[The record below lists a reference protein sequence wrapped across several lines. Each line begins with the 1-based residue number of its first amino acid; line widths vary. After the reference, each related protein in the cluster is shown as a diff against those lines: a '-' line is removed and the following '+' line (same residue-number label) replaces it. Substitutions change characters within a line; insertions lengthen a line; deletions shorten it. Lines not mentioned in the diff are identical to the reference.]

1 MSYPLAPRSYCGG
14 ADPAG
19 VGTSELTEMFLR
31 LKQDYPYQPS
41 PDVRNPY
48 TGDLIDSEAR
58 YDEFLRELAY
68 RMVCSRTLARN
79 ISPNMIRGMYEDELR
94 RAAAARKE
102 LIDLRAEKQA
112 DEKQHASDTSALQ
125 QQVDD
130 AKFHAEEE
138 RIRARKAEAKF
149 ASLQRETDE
158 LRGKLRAAPS
168 KRTRIVHSIV
178 TTLSLILSVV
188 LIIVLATA
196 EPDSSV
202 YQRGFDSGHA
212 SGYVEGKNDEATPA
226 YNRGYAA
233 GKESGYINGRNKGYW
248 EGKQYMQQYIDELQE
263 ELRDYRLAERG
274 TESGRIIG
282 KEYLARHSEPSSS
295 QPTSPTS
302 ASYIANMSTGKFH
315 RSTCSY
321 LPDTG
326 NRAYFYSAEAA
337 RAAGYSPCGHCNP

>member
-1 MSYPLAPRSYCGG
+1 MPDYPLVPRSYFGG

-31 LKQDYPYQPS
+31 LKQEYPYQPS

-48 TGDLIDSEAR
+48 TGEPIDSEAR

-138 RIRARKAEAKF
+138 RIRARKAEAKL
-149 ASLQRETDE
+149 ASLQREADE
-158 LRGKLRAAPS
+158 MRGKLLSVPS
-168 KRTRIVHSIV
+168 KRTRIAHSIV
-178 TTLSLILSVV
+178 TALSLILSVV

-212 SGYVEGKNDEATPA
+212 SGYTDGKNAGYASALSRHSDDYEKGRKAGYIEGK
-226 YNRGYAA
+226 R
-233 GKESGYINGRNKGYW
+233 
-248 EGKQYMQQYIDELQE
+248 YMQSRIDDLEAD
-263 ELRDYRLAERG
+263 LRSYQRALKAAETG
-274 TESGRIIG
+274 QTVTD
-282 KEYLARHSEPSSS
+282 EYLAHYSSFPHTQS
-295 QPTSPTS
+295 TSPTSPTS

-337 RAAGYSPCGHCNP
+337 RAAGYTPCGHCNP

>member
-31 LKQDYPYQPS
+31 LKQEYPYQPS

-48 TGDLIDSEAR
+48 TGDPIDSEAR

-138 RIRARKAEAKF
+138 RIRARKAEAKL
-149 ASLQRETDE
+149 ASLQREADE
-158 LRGKLRAAPS
+158 MHGKLLSVPS
-168 KRTRIVHSIV
+168 KRTRIAHNIV
-178 TTLSLILSVV
+178 TALSLILSVV

-212 SGYVEGKNDEATPA
+212 SGYVEGGNDAIGPA
-226 YNRGYAA
+226 YDRGYAA
-233 GKESGYINGRNKGYW
+233 GEASAKREARRASN
-248 EGKQYMQQYIDELQE
+248 
-263 ELRDYRLAERG
+263 
-274 TESGRIIG
+274 TESLVSSDRSRGSTSS
-282 KEYLARHSEPSSS
+282 HSSSEP
-295 QPTSPTS
+295 TGT
-302 ASYIANMSTGKFH
+302 SYIANTSTGKFH

-321 LPDTG
+321 LPEEQ
-326 NRAYFYSAEAA
+326 NRAYYSSAEEA

>member
-31 LKQDYPYQPS
+31 LKQEYPYQPS

-48 TGDLIDSEAR
+48 TGDPIDSEAR

-138 RIRARKAEAKF
+138 RIRARKAEAKL
-149 ASLQRETDE
+149 ASLQREADE
-158 LRGKLRAAPS
+158 MRGKLLSVPS
-168 KRTRIVHSIV
+168 KRTRIAHSIV
-178 TTLSLILSVV
+178 TALSLILSVV

-202 YQRGFDSGHA
+202 Y
-212 SGYVEGKNDEATPA
+212 
-226 YNRGYAA
+226 
-233 GKESGYINGRNKGYW
+233 
-248 EGKQYMQQYIDELQE
+248 
-263 ELRDYRLAERG
+263 
-274 TESGRIIG
+274 
-282 KEYLARHSEPSSS
+282 
-295 QPTSPTS
+295 
-302 ASYIANMSTGKFH
+302 
-315 RSTCSY
+315 
-321 LPDTG
+321 
-326 NRAYFYSAEAA
+326 
-337 RAAGYSPCGHCNP
+337 

>member
-31 LKQDYPYQPS
+31 LKQEYPYQPS

-48 TGDLIDSEAR
+48 TGDPIDSEAR

-138 RIRARKAEAKF
+138 RIRARKAEAKL

-188 LIIVLATA
+188 LIIVLATS

-202 YQRGFDSGHA
+202 YQRGYDSGHA
-212 SGYVEGKNDEATPA
+212 TGYVEGGNDAIGPA
-226 YNRGYAA
+226 YDRGYAA
-233 GKESGYINGRNKGYW
+233 GEASAKREARRAAN
-248 EGKQYMQQYIDELQE
+248 
-263 ELRDYRLAERG
+263 
-274 TESGRIIG
+274 TESLVSSDRSRGSTSS
-282 KEYLARHSEPSSS
+282 HSSSEP
-295 QPTSPTS
+295 TGT
-302 ASYIANMSTGKFH
+302 SYIANTSTGKFH

-321 LPDTG
+321 LPEEQ
-326 NRAYFYSAEAA
+326 NRAYYSSAEAA

>member
-31 LKQDYPYQPS
+31 LKQEYPYQPS

-48 TGDLIDSEAR
+48 TGDPIDSEAR

-68 RMVCSRTLARN
+68 RMVCSRALARN

-130 AKFHAEEE
+130 AKSHAEEE
-138 RIRARKAEAKF
+138 RIRARKAEAKL

-202 YQRGFDSGHA
+202 YQRGYDSGHA
-212 SGYVEGKNDEATPA
+212 TGYVEGGNDAIGPA
-226 YNRGYAA
+226 YDRGYAA
-233 GKESGYINGRNKGYW
+233 GEASAKREARRASN
-248 EGKQYMQQYIDELQE
+248 
-263 ELRDYRLAERG
+263 
-274 TESGRIIG
+274 TESLVSSDRSRGSTSS
-282 KEYLARHSEPSSS
+282 HSSSEP
-295 QPTSPTS
+295 TGT
-302 ASYIANMSTGKFH
+302 SYIANTSTGKFH

-321 LPDTG
+321 LPEEQ
-326 NRAYFYSAEAA
+326 NRAYYSSAEEA

>member
-31 LKQDYPYQPS
+31 LKQEYPYQPS

-48 TGDLIDSEAR
+48 TGDPIDSEAR

-94 RAAAARKE
+94 RATAARKE

-112 DEKQHASDTSALQ
+112 DEKQHASDTLALQ
-125 QQVDD
+125 QQIDD
-130 AKFHAEEE
+130 AKSRAEDECT
-138 RIRARKAEAKF
+138 RARKAEAKL

-178 TTLSLILSVV
+178 TALSLILSVV
-188 LIIVLATA
+188 LIIVLSTA

-202 YQRGFDSGHA
+202 YQRGYDSGHA
-212 SGYVEGKNDEATPA
+212 TGYVEGGNDAIGPA
-226 YNRGYAA
+226 YDRGYAA
-233 GKESGYINGRNKGYW
+233 GEASAKREARRASN
-248 EGKQYMQQYIDELQE
+248 
-263 ELRDYRLAERG
+263 
-274 TESGRIIG
+274 TESLVSSDRSRGSTSS
-282 KEYLARHSEPSSS
+282 HSSSEP
-295 QPTSPTS
+295 TGT
-302 ASYIANMSTGKFH
+302 SYIANTSTGKFH

-321 LPDTG
+321 LPEEQ
-326 NRAYFYSAEAA
+326 NRAYYSSAEEA
-337 RAAGYSPCGHCNP
+337 RAAGYSPCGHCHP

>member
-31 LKQDYPYQPS
+31 LKQEYPYQPS

-48 TGDLIDSEAR
+48 TGDPIDSEAR

-130 AKFHAEEE
+130 AKSHAEEE
-138 RIRARKAEAKF
+138 RIRARKAEAKL

-212 SGYVEGKNDEATPA
+212 SGYVEGKNEGAAPA
-226 YNRGYAA
+226 YKRGYDA
-233 GKESGYINGRNKGYW
+233 GETAGRKSGRTAGYNSGYVDGMR
-248 EGKQYMQQYIDELQE
+248 YMQDQVDELERQLRGYKKKLTGQDAVE
-263 ELRDYRLAERG
+263 EWLE
-274 TESGRIIG
+274 IN
-282 KEYLARHSEPSSS
+282 
-295 QPTSPTS
+295 S
-302 ASYIANMSTGKFH
+302 ASYIGNSETGKFH
-315 RSTCSY
+315 RLDCSY
-321 LPDTG
+321 LPENW
-326 NRAYFYSAEAA
+326 NRVYFETADEA

>member
-1 MSYPLAPRSYCGG
+1 MSYPLAPRAYFGG

-31 LKQDYPYQPS
+31 LKQEYPYQPS

-48 TGDLIDSEAR
+48 TGDPIDSEAR

-130 AKFHAEEE
+130 AKSHAEEE
-138 RIRARKAEAKF
+138 RIRARKAEAKL

-168 KRTRIVHSIV
+168 KRTRIVQNIV
-178 TTLSLILSVV
+178 TALSLILSVV

-202 YQRGFDSGHA
+202 YQRGYDSGHA
-212 SGYVEGKNDEATPA
+212 TGYVEGGNDAIGPA
-226 YNRGYAA
+226 YDRGYAA
-233 GKESGYINGRNKGYW
+233 GEASAKREARRASN
-248 EGKQYMQQYIDELQE
+248 
-263 ELRDYRLAERG
+263 
-274 TESGRIIG
+274 TESLVSSDRSRGSTSS
-282 KEYLARHSEPSSS
+282 HSSSEP
-295 QPTSPTS
+295 TGT
-302 ASYIANMSTGKFH
+302 SYIANTSTGKFH

-321 LPDTG
+321 LPEEQ
-326 NRAYFYSAEAA
+326 NRAYYSSAEEA

>member
-31 LKQDYPYQPS
+31 LKQEYPYQPS

-48 TGDLIDSEAR
+48 TGDPIDSEAR

-138 RIRARKAEAKF
+138 RIRARKAEAKL

-196 EPDSSV
+196 EPESSV
-202 YQRGFDSGHA
+202 YQRGYDSGHA
-212 SGYVEGKNDEATPA
+212 TGYVEGGNDAIGPA
-226 YNRGYAA
+226 YDRGYAA
-233 GKESGYINGRNKGYW
+233 GEASAKREARRASN
-248 EGKQYMQQYIDELQE
+248 
-263 ELRDYRLAERG
+263 
-274 TESGRIIG
+274 TESLVSSDRSRGSTSS
-282 KEYLARHSEPSSS
+282 HSSSEP
-295 QPTSPTS
+295 TGT
-302 ASYIANMSTGKFH
+302 SYIANTSTGKFH

-321 LPDTG
+321 LPEEQ
-326 NRAYFYSAEAA
+326 NRAYYSSAEEA

>member
-41 PDVRNPY
+41 PDARNPY
-48 TGDLIDSEAR
+48 TGDPIDSEAR

-138 RIRARKAEAKF
+138 RIRARKAEAKL
-149 ASLQRETDE
+149 ASLQREADE
-158 LRGKLRAAPS
+158 MRGKLLSVPS
-168 KRTRIVHSIV
+168 KRTRIAHSIV
-178 TTLSLILSVV
+178 TALSLILSVV

-202 YQRGFDSGHA
+202 YQRGYDSGHA
-212 SGYVEGKNDEATPA
+212 TGYVEGGNDAIGPA
-226 YNRGYAA
+226 YDRGYAA
-233 GKESGYINGRNKGYW
+233 GEASAKREARRAAN
-248 EGKQYMQQYIDELQE
+248 
-263 ELRDYRLAERG
+263 
-274 TESGRIIG
+274 TESLVSSDRSRGSTSS
-282 KEYLARHSEPSSS
+282 HSSSEP
-295 QPTSPTS
+295 TGT
-302 ASYIANMSTGKFH
+302 SYIANTSTGKFH

-321 LPDTG
+321 LPEEQ
-326 NRAYFYSAEAA
+326 NRAYYSSAEEA
-337 RAAGYSPCGHCNP
+337 RAAGYSPCGHCHP